1 MHNSLD
7 LTEVNL
13 GSQISVQSLQ
23 LLVYIETMKKIIES
37 AERASSKLPYVLQ
50 ESPIDPVVFVVVSP
64 MLIGYTIVILIA
76 NLF

>member
-1 MHNSLD
+1 
-7 LTEVNL
+7 
-13 GSQISVQSLQ
+13 
-23 LLVYIETMKKIIES
+23 MKKIIES

-64 MLIGYTIVILIA
+64 MLLGYAVVILIA